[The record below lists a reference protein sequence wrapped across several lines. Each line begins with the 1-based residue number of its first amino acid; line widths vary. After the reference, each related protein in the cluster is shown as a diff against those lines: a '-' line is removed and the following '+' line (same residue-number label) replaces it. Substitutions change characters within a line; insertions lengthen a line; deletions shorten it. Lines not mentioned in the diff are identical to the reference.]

1 MSQAVCCLS
10 TDLHRVHQEG
20 SRFYLRAYCV
30 VTVSLKSTLYCAIPQ
45 VQIAVSGEGGIRMAW
60 GSTQEASALFSVIH
74 LFPDS
79 QLQEVGLCWVDQKSQ
94 IPPEWGIRTED
105 LPPLGASP
113 DGLIRHRAK
122 THCPSPPAPPVRDGL
137 LSQYAKPTGVSQ
149 AQATSDSGP
158 SQAHTSKPESS
169 AAQSSTAQP
178 VPAQL
183 SASAQPSTNSTSSSG
198 NDASLSEFDTLLA
211 KLEISSQKLANQ
223 PPHSGPSPP
232 PGLPSSVTQ
241 LSTPSSSGAAAPS
254 SLTAD
259 STSSVHEAAAAAAA
273 AADTSKAPESAQ
285 ATAPEQAH
293 CQEEWL
299 EAVEIKNVCPFR
311 EVRGVSSSGKA
322 RRLYRLSDPGPYARV
337 CIPYQLRKQIVTVL
351 VLTISMAKPNIC

>member
-1 MSQAVCCLS
+1 MSKPVCLN
-10 TDLHRVHQEG
+10 
-20 SRFYLRAYCV
+20 V
-30 VTVSLKSTLYCAIPQ
+30 VTIPLKSALYCFIPQ
-45 VQIAVSGEGGIRMAW
+45 VQIVVSGEGGIRMAW

-74 LFPDS
+74 LFPGS
-79 QLQEVGLCWVDQKSQ
+79 QLQEVGLCWVDQESQ

-122 THCPSPPAPPVRDGL
+122 THCPSPPALPVRDGL

-149 AQATSDSGP
+149 AQGTSDSGP
-158 SQAHTSKPESS
+158 SHALTSKSESS
-169 AAQSSTAQP
+169 AAQSTTAQP

-183 SASAQPSTNSTSSSG
+183 SASAQPSTNSASYSG

-223 PPHSGPSPP
+223 PPHSGPPPP

-241 LSTPSSSGAAAPS
+241 LGTPSSSGAAAPS
-254 SLTAD
+254 SLVAD
-259 STSSVHEAAAAAAA
+259 STSSVHEAAAA

-285 ATAPEQAH
+285 ATPPEQAH

-311 EVRGVSSSGKA
+311 EVREVSSSGKA

-337 CIPYQLRKQIVTVL
+337 CILYQ
-351 VLTISMAKPNIC
+351 

>member
-1 MSQAVCCLS
+1 MSKPVCLNVM
-10 TDLHRVHQEG
+10 TIP
-20 SRFYLRAYCV
+20 
-30 VTVSLKSTLYCAIPQ
+30 LKSTLYCITPQ
-45 VQIAVSGEGGIRMAW
+45 VQIVVSGEGGIRMAW

-113 DGLIRHRAK
+113 DGLITHRAK
-122 THCPSPPAPPVRDGL
+122 THCPSPAALPVRDGL
-137 LSQYAKPTGVSQ
+137 LSQYAKAPGVLH
-149 AQATSDSGP
+149 AQGTSESGP

-169 AAQSSTAQP
+169 A
-178 VPAQL
+178 
-183 SASAQPSTNSTSSSG
+183 G

-232 PGLPSSVTQ
+232 PGLPSSATQ
-241 LSTPSSSGAAAPS
+241 LSTPSSPGAAAPS
-254 SLTAD
+254 SLSAD
-259 STSSVHEAAAAAAA
+259 STSLMHEAAAAAA
-273 AADTSKAPESAQ
+273 AADTSKALESAQ
-285 ATAPEQAH
+285 ATPPEQAH

-311 EVRGVSSSGKA
+311 EVREVSSSGKG

-337 CIPYQLRKQIVTVL
+337 CILYQ
-351 VLTISMAKPNIC
+351 